1 MQWSKGKALNVLLFP
16 GPEEAG
22 GSQEMVAGFR
32 QAIKGSAINIVDIA
46 RAITTLKCSET
57 YPEMLER
64 HPDANVVAGSA
75 IAAEAAM
82 GEGRNLTTPLTIV
95 SFYLTHQV
103 YRGLKRGH
111 ILMALSDQMARQ
123 GELAITQSI
132 KVLQGQ
138 PVPENI
144 SPPVLILT
152 HNNADS
158 ARVRRSL
165 SPPGFRPVYLY
176 QYTSEAK
183 SSLRHAV

>member
-1 MQWSKGKALNVLLFP
+1 
-16 GPEEAG
+16 
-22 GSQEMVAGFR
+22 
-32 QAIKGSAINIVDIA
+32 
-46 RAITTLKCSET
+46 
-57 YPEMLER
+57 
-64 HPDANVVAGSA
+64 
-75 IAAEAAM
+75 
-82 GEGRNLTTPLTIV
+82 
-95 SFYLTHQV
+95 
-103 YRGLKRGH
+103 
-111 ILMALSDQMARQ
+111 
-123 GELAITQSI
+123 I

-183 SSLRHAV
+183 K

>member
-1 MQWSKGKALNVLLFP
+1 
-16 GPEEAG
+16 
-22 GSQEMVAGFR
+22 
-32 QAIKGSAINIVDIA
+32 
-46 RAITTLKCSET
+46 
-57 YPEMLER
+57 
-64 HPDANVVAGSA
+64 
-75 IAAEAAM
+75 M

-111 ILMALSDQMARQ
+111 ILMALSDQMAWQ

-152 HNNADS
+152 HNNANS
-158 ARVRRSL
+158 ARGSPFAIASGISARL
-165 SPPGFRPVYLY
+165 SV
-176 QYTSEAK
+176 SIH
-183 SSLRHAV
+183 LRG

>member
-1 MQWSKGKALNVLLFP
+1 M
-16 GPEEAG
+16 
-22 GSQEMVAGFR
+22 
-32 QAIKGSAINIVDIA
+32 DIA

-111 ILMALSDQMARQ
+111 ILMALSDQMARR
-123 GELAITQSI
+123 
-132 KVLQGQ
+132 
-138 PVPENI
+138 EN
-144 SPPVLILT
+144 
-152 HNNADS
+152 
-158 ARVRRSL
+158 
-165 SPPGFRPVYLY
+165 
-176 QYTSEAK
+176 
-183 SSLRHAV
+183 

>member
-1 MQWSKGKALNVLLFP
+1 
-16 GPEEAG
+16 
-22 GSQEMVAGFR
+22 
-32 QAIKGSAINIVDIA
+32 
-46 RAITTLKCSET
+46 
-57 YPEMLER
+57 
-64 HPDANVVAGSA
+64 DANVVAGSA

-111 ILMALSDQMARQ
+111 ILMALSDQMAWQ

-183 SSLRHAV
+183 K